1 MGLMLQTLAA
11 DGVSVRFEH
20 GLAAESSSRAAQER
34 RYGGPVYG
42 LESRHSPH
50 SAARRVMLTLSVE
63 ESEWERARETIMR
76 TGGDDVEVLRV
87 APVPNTSR
95 LRIHIGLESD
105 TVDDTMRQIMRSLK
119 AAKLGPVAAQ
129 HSKPSNQSSA
139 PPR

>member
-1 MGLMLQTLAA
+1 MGLMLQTLAS
-11 DGVSVRFEH
+11 DGVSVKLED
-20 GLAAESSSRAAQER
+20 GLAAESSSYAAQER
-34 RYGGPVYG
+34 RYGGPVYR

-87 APVPNTSR
+87 APVQNTSR

-119 AAKLGPVAAQ
+119 AAEFGPVVAH
-129 HSKPSNQSSA
+129 HSESSNQSSA
-139 PPR
+139 AAR